1 LGGDLLS
8 AGRQGLLEVLAI
20 VFCELL
26 NHSKLGMS
34 WNDSNLQVRSRT
46 LGSGLGVWAK
56 SYCTIIPFKLL
67 IIRDLTYESTM
78 F

>member
-1 LGGDLLS
+1 LGGHLLA

-46 LGSGLGVWAK
+46 LGSGLGVWGR
-56 SYCTIIPFKLL
+56 SYCVIRLFKLL
-67 IIRDLTYESTM
+67 IVKDLT
-78 F
+78 